1 MHCCSKRGK
10 NLRYL
15 HYAKIFSHL
24 QVPSIAHGRYSYEVY
39 SIGASYFINRGN
51 IYALRYSE
59 YTEITYITANKDLEK
74 TQGDEFSVRTVYLK
88 LCALLHE
95 CERSNSRK
103 YGCFT
108 LSQTYKIIIFMIFF
122 IILA

>member
-1 MHCCSKRGK
+1 MHYCSKRGK

-24 QVPSIAHGRYSYEVY
+24 QAPSIAHGRYSYEVY

-59 YTEITYITANKDLEK
+59 YTEITYITAYNDLEK
-74 TQGDEFSVRTVYLK
+74 TQGDEVSPRK
-88 LCALLHE
+88 LRALLRE
-95 CERSNSRK
+95 FERSNSRK

-108 LSQTYKIIIFMIFF
+108 LSQTYKFIIFMIFF